1 MNDFAGRKKHQGGT
15 AYRSLSTK
23 FLIDGFQKDLGAFD
37 APKKGRQLGQQTPQ
51 HLGKPKTDD
60 VEHELQSLS
69 DHHRLHLSGVA
80 NEEETKALET
90 IRRTPEDLNPKA
102 LVARTET
109 EIEAIKT
116 ACVEECRPLITEKN
130 DAHGELNNFRITHEC
145 GPLPSDAYKVD
156 SSKTNLVFWIAIV
169 VIIDAMLNA
178 MQFMSVLPRG
188 AVQALVIASALSLT
202 MSMTGAMAGTASRFW
217 NYKVQPTRR
226 RWQMTGIAATITALV
241 AAGFFAQ
248 YRALLEQ
255 VALRGGEPNLAAVF
269 HIAPSFNS
277 ITVFIGA
284 AAVFVFSALKFRGG
298 PGTPW
303 ARYGDHA
310 EFDRPVRIVEM
321 RLKVRKSAYL
331 NAVRGEVYRAI
342 NGFHEQDALDRALLK
357 EAYAARDTA
366 KLHIRDLRNSDEAYF
381 NLMRLEIERF
391 RNGIMA
397 VRTDLKPE
405 DFGPL
410 PQFSDYSSLFPDV
423 TEIDQALA
431 EAEKVFVR
439 RNEQL
444 AELENTIG
452 EMERAAIADFDD
464 DLESIAQG
472 AERERNKTRQIGR
485 VRPINLEAREASS

>member
-1 MNDFAGRKKHQGGT
+1 MSDFTGRKKHQAGT
-15 AYRSLSTK
+15 AYRSLSAK
-23 FLIDGFQKDLGAFD
+23 FFIDGFQKDLGAFD
-37 APKKGRQLGQQTPQ
+37 AQKKGRQLGQQTPQ
-51 HLGKPKTDD
+51 HQGMPKTEDT
-60 VEHELQSLS
+60 EHSLQALS

-80 NEEETKALET
+80 NEEMTKALET

-116 ACVEECRPLITEKN
+116 ALVEESRPLVMESN
-130 DAHGELNNFRITHEC
+130 DAHGERNKFRTDHEC
-145 GPLPSDAYKVD
+145 GPLPSDAYTVD
-156 SSKTNLVFWIAIV
+156 SSKTNLVFWIAII

-202 MSMTGAMAGTASRFW
+202 MSMTGAMAGTASRYW
-217 NYKVQPTRR
+217 NYKIQPTRR
-226 RWQMTGIAATITALV
+226 RWKLTGLAMTVIALI

-255 VALRGGEPNLAAVF
+255 VALRGGEPNLSSVF
-269 HIAPSFNS
+269 HISPTFNS

-303 ARYGDHA
+303 ALYGDYA
-310 EFDRPVRIVEM
+310 EVDRPVRIVEM
-321 RLKVRKSAYL
+321 RLKSRKSTYL
-331 NAVRGEVYRAI
+331 NAVRGEVYKAI

-391 RNGIMA
+391 RNGVMA

-410 PQFSDYSSLFPDV
+410 PQFSDYSSHFPDV
-423 TEIDQALA
+423 GEIDLALS
-431 EAEKVFVR
+431 EVEQVFVR

-444 AELENTIG
+444 ADLENAVG
-452 EMERAAIADFDD
+452 QMEQDAIAAFED
-464 DLESIAQG
+464 DLKAIAQG
-472 AERERNKTRQIGR
+472 AELTRNQARNIGR
-485 VRPINLEAREASS
+485 VHPINLETREASS